1 MDFNFSDWWETLTT
15 IQQVYWGFAIPFTLI
30 FLIQMVMTFVGG
42 DLGHDGSADFDV
54 ETDDGAGF
62 QFFTIKNFVG
72 FFTLFSW
79 TGIACLDSGM
89 SNGLTMIV
97 SLGAG
102 LVMMVIMAAVFY
114 YFSKLT
120 DSGNLSVKNA
130 IGGIGEVYLPIRGER
145 ENIGKVSIKVQGSL
159 RELDAI
165 TDDKKDLPTG
175 AVVTVVEIANN
186 DTLIV
191 TKSKI
196 TNV

>member
-1 MDFNFSDWWETLTT
+1 MDFNFTDWWDTLST

-30 FLIQMVMTFVGG
+30 FLFQMIMTFVGG
-42 DLGHDGSADFDV
+42 DLDHDGSADFDV

-89 SNGLTMIV
+89 SQGLTMVV
-97 SLGAG
+97 SFGAG
-102 LVMMVIMAAVFY
+102 LVMMIIMAAVFY

-120 DSGNLSVKNA
+120 DSGNMSVKNA
-130 IGGIGEVYLPIRGER
+130 IGGIGEVYLPIRAGR

-191 TKSKI
+191 TKSK
-196 TNV
+196 

>member
-1 MDFNFSDWWETLTT
+1 MDFNFSEWWDSLTT
-15 IQQVYWGFAIPFTLI
+15 IKQVYWGFAIPFTII
-30 FLIQMVMTFVGG
+30 FLIQMVATFIGG
-42 DLGHDGSADFDV
+42 DLDHDGSADFDV

-79 TGIACLDSGM
+79 TGIACLDSGL
-89 SNGLTMIV
+89 STGATMGI
-97 SLGAG
+97 SFGAG
-102 LVMMVIMAAVFY
+102 ILMMVIMAAVFY

-120 DSGNLSVKNA
+120 DSGNMSVKNA
-130 IGGIGEVYLPIRGER
+130 IGGIGEVYLPIRSQR

-165 TDDKKDLPTG
+165 TDDEVDLPTG
-175 AVVTVVEIANN
+175 AVVTVIDITNN

-191 TKSKI
+191 TKSK
-196 TNV
+196 